1 MIEHPVEG
9 YFIVTKDNHIF
20 EVKGIV
26 HPKDRIIAYLRYA
39 PSDIGERSSIEGQR
53 YRKIY
58 SLLEREEYL
67 TQNNPKY
74 LWFDQ
79 SHDRILQTVPLEEID
94 IILNPVDAL
103 NQLRD
108 LGAHLTP
115 LQILSISIAEELVN
129 RTGIEWKDIGL
140 TGSQLVGL
148 ASPESDID
156 LVVYGSKQGKLLHST
171 LSRNKNLILGLSR
184 YSGQSLHRH
193 TEFRWGKQKKWI
205 GVLTD
210 IESRKVL
217 QGLFKKR
224 DFFIRVVKLYE
235 KSSFNYGDF
244 TYRNLGEKVVNC
256 VILDDVNSIFTPCE
270 YIVECSDNPNL
281 VKFVSYRGRFTEHV
295 EKGMV
300 VEARGRLESVMNL
313 QSSERH
319 LQLVLGERSSDYL
332 IPVSL
337 P

>member
-1 MIEHPVEG
+1 VIEHPVEG

-20 EVKGIV
+20 EVKGII

-39 PSDIGERSSIEGQR
+39 PSGNGDRSSIEGLR

-67 TQNNPKY
+67 KQNYPKY
-74 LWFDQ
+74 LWFNQ
-79 SHDRILQTVPLEEID
+79 SHDRILQSVPLEEID
-94 IILNPVDAL
+94 VILNPTDAL

-108 LGAHLTP
+108 LGPHLTP

-148 ASPESDID
+148 ASAESDID
-156 LVVYGSKQGKLLHST
+156 LVVYGSGPGRLLHSF
-171 LSRNKNLILGLSR
+171 LSDNRSLIPGLTR
-184 YSGQSLHRH
+184 YSGQSLNKH

-205 GVLTD
+205 DVLRD

-217 QGLFKKR
+217 QGLFRER
-224 DFFIRVVKLYE
+224 DFFIRVVKLPE
-235 KSSFNYGDF
+235 ENSLNYGDF
-244 TYRNLGEKVVNC
+244 TYKNLGEKTVSC
-256 VILDDVNSIFTPCE
+256 VISDDVNSIFTPCE
-270 YIVECSDNPNL
+270 YIVECNDFPNL
-281 VKFVSYRGRFTEHV
+281 AKFVSYRGRFTEHV
-295 EKGMV
+295 EKEMV
-300 VEARGRLESVMNL
+300 VKAKGRLESVMNL
-313 QSSERH
+313 QSKEKH
-319 LQLVLGERSSDYL
+319 VQLVLGERSSDYL
-332 IPVSL
+332 IPSSV

>member
-39 PSDIGERSSIEGQR
+39 PSDSGERSSIEGLR

-67 TQNNPKY
+67 TQNYPKY

-79 SHDRILQTVPLEEID
+79 GHDRILQTVPLEEID
-94 IILNPVDAL
+94 VILNPIDAL
-103 NQLRD
+103 NQLKD
-108 LGAHLTP
+108 SGAHITP

-129 RTGIEWKDIGL
+129 RTDIEWKDIGL

-148 ASPESDID
+148 TSSESDID
-156 LVVYGSKQGKLLHST
+156 LVVYGSRPGRLLYST
-171 LSRNKNLILGLSR
+171 LSGNRTLIPGLSR
-184 YSGQSLHRH
+184 YSGQSLYKH

-205 GVLTD
+205 EVLRD

-224 DFFIRVVKLYE
+224 DFFIRVVKLPE
-235 KSSFNYGDF
+235 ESSFNYGDF
-244 TYRNLGEKVVNC
+244 TYMNLGEKTVSC

-270 YIVECSDNPNL
+270 YIVECSDIPNL
-281 VKFVSYRGRFTEHV
+281 AKLVSFRGRFTEHV
-295 EKGMV
+295 GKGMTV
-300 VEARGRLESVMNL
+300 VARGRLESVINL
-313 QSSERH
+313 QAREKH
-319 LQLVLGERSSDYL
+319 VQLVLGEKSSDYL
-332 IPVSL
+332 LPISL